1 MSEWSSRQQP
11 RSITV
16 AFWLFLL
23 AALVQ
28 LVVLVV
34 SLSTAGGSITAGR
47 EQVAKVADGVG
58 TSQAQLF
65 VGPAIVVGIVI
76 GGLVMIAFIVFDMLM
91 RRGKPW
97 ARVVL
102 TVVTV
107 FSLSTAG
114 SLHGL
119 GIIGL
124 LAAVAATVLIFLKPS
139 NAFFAS

>member
-1 MSEWSSRQQP
+1 M
-11 RSITV
+11 
-16 AFWLFLL
+16 
-23 AALVQ
+23 
-28 LVVLVV
+28 
-34 SLSTAGGSITAGR
+34 
-47 EQVAKVADGVG
+47 ADGVG